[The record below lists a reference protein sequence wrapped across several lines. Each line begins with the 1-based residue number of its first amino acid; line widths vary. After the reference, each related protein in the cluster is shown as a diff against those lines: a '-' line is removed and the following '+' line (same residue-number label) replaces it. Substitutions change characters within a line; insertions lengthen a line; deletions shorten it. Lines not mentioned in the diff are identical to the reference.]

1 MKLITHHFM
10 KHFFLSSLFI
20 VLLLSSCRQGKT
32 EAPQPTQ
39 PTEAPE
45 QAQPTETT
53 EQAQPTGIT
62 AEMAYEGVNNYCH
75 QEYDWSVAKD
85 NPSIMSVTMGEET
98 DSTYQVVFRS
108 YTGALVYFYVDK
120 ASGTT
125 KMVEHVPA
133 LNIENEAG
141 TIELVDYLR
150 K

>member
-1 MKLITHHFM
+1 M

-32 EAPQPTQ
+32 EAP
-39 PTEAPE
+39 EA
-45 QAQPTETT
+45 AQPTETT

-98 DSTYQVVFRS
+98 DSAYQVVFRS

-141 TIELVDYLR
+141 TIEIADYL
-150 K
+150 KKGE